1 MYSFGCYAMRAIVIH
16 PHLDVKGGSERL
28 TKILCESLLDMGIDI
43 RVITA
48 KISDWF
54 NSIRSKIT
62 YLKTEDR
69 SAEVV
74 AKVIAEISQSF
85 NPDFIVNMLQEPF
98 FCYAA
103 KQGSNKPCVMY
114 IHFPID
120 EEIEEKNLDSYF
132 QHYRYPHLSFQNL
145 GYVDAIAV
153 NSKRTGLAT
162 WFIWGI
168 EPEVAYPSIDSIF
181 FSSEIPEKRDT
192 KTILYVGRFV
202 ALKRQ
207 DFLLSA
213 FERIKR
219 EVPEA
224 KLVITGFVD
233 PRHRD
238 YYEHVKEVYESLQ
251 DKLKDVELI
260 PNPDDKTLLE
270 LYREAKVYTHPR
282 VGEHFGMAPVEA
294 MSQLTPVVIRA
305 PTGLAEVMTH
315 GIEGFVAKSDTELI
329 EYTIKVLKMDRDRWS
344 EMGRAGYRLAQK
356 FRPEAFG
363 KRILEIVTSIR
374 KRGIRV

>member
-1 MYSFGCYAMRAIVIH
+1 VRAIVIH

-28 TKILCESLLDMGIDI
+28 TKILCESLLNMGVDI
-43 RVITA
+43 KVITA
-48 KISDWF
+48 RSSDWF
-54 NSIRSKIT
+54 DPIRSKIA

-69 SAEVV
+69 SAEAV
-74 AKVIAEISQSF
+74 AKAIAEISQSF

-103 KQGSNKPCVMY
+103 KQGSDKPCVMY

-162 WFIWGI
+162 WFIWGVK
-168 EPEVAYPSIDSIF
+168 PEVVYPSIDSIF
-181 FSSEIPEKRDT
+181 FSDGEFEKRDT
-192 KTILYVGRFV
+192 KTVLYVGRFV

-238 YYEHVKEVYESLQ
+238 YYEHVKEVYESLR

-315 GIEGFVAKSDTELI
+315 GIEGFVAKSDTELVD
-329 EYTIKVLKMDRDRWS
+329 YTIKVLKMGRDQWNK
-344 EMGRAGYRLAQK
+344 MGRAGYRLAQR
-356 FRPEAFG
+356 FRPEFFG
-363 KRILEIVTSIR
+363 KRILGMVTSVARQR
-374 KRGIRV
+374 KGA

>member
-1 MYSFGCYAMRAIVIH
+1 MRAIVIH

-28 TKILCESLLDMGIDI
+28 TKILCESLLNMGVDI
-43 RVITA
+43 KVITA
-48 KISDWF
+48 RSSDWF
-54 NSIRSKIT
+54 DPIRSKIA

-69 SAEVV
+69 SAEAV
-74 AKVIAEISQSF
+74 AKAIAEISQSF

-103 KQGSNKPCVMY
+103 KQGSDKPCVMY

-162 WFIWGI
+162 WFIWGVK
-168 EPEVAYPSIDSIF
+168 PEVVYPSIDSIF
-181 FSSEIPEKRDT
+181 FSDGEFEKRDT
-192 KTILYVGRFV
+192 KTVLYVGRFV

-238 YYEHVKEVYESLQ
+238 YYEHVKEVYESLR

-294 MSQLTPVVIRA
+294 LSQLTPVVIRA

-315 GIEGFVAKSDTELI
+315 GIEGFVAKSDTELVD
-329 EYTIKVLKMDRDRWS
+329 YTIKVLKMGRDQWS
-344 EMGRAGYRLAQK
+344 KMGRAGYRLAQR
-356 FRPEAFG
+356 FRPEFFG
-363 KRILEIVTSIR
+363 KRILGMVTSVARQR
-374 KRGIRV
+374 KGA